1 MQFGTGTRGQKK
13 KLLNSDSITRN
24 NDFEVRKNCLWMDGR
39 LAIPKYMSTS
49 VVNRLHHNNHGRYKM
64 FAAAKD
70 VWIPLMH
77 RNLAAIAK
85 YCKSCLKAGK
95 NLKPDV
101 LKVDIGITYN
111 PKKPNDIVQ
120 LGVWGPVNYVQ
131 GRDKYVLVE

>member
-1 MQFGTGTRGQKK
+1 
-13 KLLNSDSITRN
+13 
-24 NDFEVRKNCLWMDGR
+24 MDGR
-39 LAIPKYMSTS
+39 LGIPKYKSTS
-49 VVNRLHHNNHGRYKM
+49 VVNQLHHNNHGRYKM

-70 VWIPLMH
+70 FWIPRMH

-111 PKKPNDIVQ
+111 PKEPNDIVQ

-131 GRDKYVLVE
+131 GRDKYVLVAVLFHFGHGHTFAQLTFRKMF